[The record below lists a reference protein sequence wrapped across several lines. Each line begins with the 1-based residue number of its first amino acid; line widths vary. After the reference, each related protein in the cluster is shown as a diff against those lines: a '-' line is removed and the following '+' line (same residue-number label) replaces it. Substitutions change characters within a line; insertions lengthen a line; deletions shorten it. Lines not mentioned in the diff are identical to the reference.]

1 MFKLALRN
9 LLRQRTR
16 TALTLA
22 AIVFGVAGLVLSGGF
37 VRDIY
42 VQLGEAVIH
51 SQSGHLQIAREGF
64 FTHGSRK
71 PEEYLIEAPA
81 AVEAEVA
88 AHPAVSD
95 VMARVV
101 FSGLVNNGRA
111 DVAVAVQGVE
121 PEGEAKLGTHM
132 TISSGR
138 RLGRADTHG
147 IMLGRGVAD
156 ALQVDVGDR
165 VVLVAN
171 MHGGGLNTLDF
182 EVVGTFQTFSRDFDA
197 RTAQIPLAAARE
209 LLDSAGVNTLVVTL
223 DETRNTERAAA
234 QLREGL
240 ARRGLELRTWPELND
255 FYSKT
260 VTLYETQFGGLRL
273 IILVMVLLSVANS
286 VNMGALERLG
296 EFGTMM
302 ALGNRHSQILK
313 LIVLE
318 NALLGLIGASLGV
331 LCGVALALAISA
343 VGIPMPPPPNANIGY
358 VASIRIVP
366 VELVLAFLVGFAAT
380 VVASLVPARRLRR
393 TPVVDA
399 LRQNV

>member
-1 MFKLALRN
+1 MLKLALRN

-16 TALTLA
+16 TGLTLA
-22 AIVFGVAGLVLSGGF
+22 AIVFGVVGLVLSGGF

-64 FTHGSRK
+64 FTYGSRK
-71 PEEYLIEAPA
+71 PDEYLID
-81 AVEAEVA
+81 EAETVAAAVA

-121 PEGEAKLGTHM
+121 PESEAKLGTHV
-132 TISSGR
+132 TVSSGR
-138 RLGRADTHG
+138 RLGKADTYA

-156 ALQVDVGDR
+156 ALQLGVGDQ
-165 VVLVAN
+165 VALLAT
-171 MHGGGLNTLDF
+171 MHGGGLNMLDF

-197 RTAQIPLAAARE
+197 RAAQIPLETARE
-209 LLDSAGVNTLVVTL
+209 LLDSAGVNTLVATL
-223 DETRNTERAAA
+223 DETRNTGQVAAA
-234 QLREGL
+234 LRGEFAGQ
-240 ARRGLELRTWPELND
+240 GLELLTWPELND

-302 ALGNRHSQILK
+302 ALGNRHVQILK

-318 NALLGLIGASLGV
+318 NALLGLIGAAIGV
-331 LCGVALALAISA
+331 LAGVALAWLVSRI
-343 VGIPMPPPPNANIGY
+343 GIPMPPPPNADIGY

-366 VELVLAFLVGFAAT
+366 AELVLAFLVGFVAT
-380 VVASLVPARRLRR
+380 VVASLVPARRLYR
-393 TPVVDA
+393 TPVIEA
-399 LRQNV
+399 LRQNI